1 MNIIHFKNQKDRLDF
16 LKGNFE
22 EIEPKKAEPTEII
35 PQKAEEKA
43 EGEAKAVFESIK
55 KECEGC
61 EAWSGSDCTR
71 NPYTEGC
78 LKDKEKAEEKPKKA
92 KKSAKKSK
100 KEGKDDKVQAE

>member
-22 EIEPKKAEPTEII
+22 EIEPKKAEPAEII
-35 PQKAEEKA
+35 PQIAE
-43 EGEAKAVFESIK
+43 
-55 KECEGC
+55 
-61 EAWSGSDCTR
+61 
-71 NPYTEGC
+71 
-78 LKDKEKAEEKPKKA
+78 EKAEEKPKKA